1 MNSNH
6 HPVILGLDPGTRF
19 LGAAVIRGPELID
32 YGVHTLRNGERP
44 YDLIGQARKVV
55 LGYIERHE
63 PQVVAIEAPYLI
75 SSKRAAVLSTIAQEL
90 HGRAKEL
97 GLRILELSPERVR
110 KAVVGKERA
119 TKIEVAEALI
129 GGGFDQL
136 AALKPRRSVRPALGL
151 RPKDK
156 YWLHMFDALAI
167 AVAAAVR
174 ATTSFDR

>member
-1 MNSNH
+1 M
-6 HPVILGLDPGTRF
+6 HPQTNPIILGLDPGTRF
-19 LGAAVIRGPELID
+19 LGVAVIRGRDLLD
-32 YGVHTLRNGERP
+32 YGVHTLRNGQRP

-55 LGYIERHE
+55 LGYIARHS
-63 PQVVAIEAPYLI
+63 PDIVAIEAPYLI

-97 GLRILELSPERVR
+97 GLRVLELSPEEVR

-129 GGGFDQL
+129 RGGFDQL
-136 AALKPRRSVRPALGL
+136 EGLKPRRPARAALGL

-156 YWLHMFDALAI
+156 YWLHMFDALALATSAKVI
-167 AVAAAVR
+167 ALR
-174 ATTSFDR
+174 QIPT

>member
-1 MNSNH
+1 MHSNH
-6 HPVILGLDPGTRF
+6 NPVILGLDPGTRF

-55 LGYIERHE
+55 LGYVERHS

-75 SSKRAAVLSTIAQEL
+75 NSKRAAVLSTIAQEL
-90 HGRAKEL
+90 QSRARDL
-97 GLRILELSPERVR
+97 GLRVLELSPEEVR

-119 TKIEVAEALI
+119 TKIVAEALI
-129 GGGFDQL
+129 RGRFEQL
-136 AALKPRRSVRPALGL
+136 EALKPRRLARAALGL

-167 AVAAAVR
+167 ALASA
-174 ATTSFDR
+174 FMEP